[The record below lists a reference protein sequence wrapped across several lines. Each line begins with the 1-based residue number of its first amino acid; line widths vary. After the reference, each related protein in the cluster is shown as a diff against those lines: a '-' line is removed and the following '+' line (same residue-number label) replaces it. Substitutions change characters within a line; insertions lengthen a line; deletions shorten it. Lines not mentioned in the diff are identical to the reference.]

1 MPRLSLLLFILA
13 VLGTAVCAQ
22 LYFRLSNAKQTLEQR
37 LGDAHVRIE
46 KLDSDLASAQEQTG
60 GLKVQLRAAET
71 AGEKTSASLRQTS
84 ALLQQAE
91 SRVAQAGRD
100 LAQTRTV
107 LEFYELTA
115 REISGELGALR
126 QDLEDTR
133 ATHASPEAVLA
144 YRTTITELERQLA
157 AAGTG
162 AVAPRGPAASTAVF
176 TNRAGRATVLTVG
189 AGNAFVVL
197 NFGSVRGARLGQKL
211 AVNQGPAEVATVL
224 INDVRPN
231 FSIAHVL
238 PESLRGVLQKGDSAL
253 LLH

>member
-1 MPRLSLLLFILA
+1 MSRLSLLLCILA
-13 VLGTAVCAQ
+13 ALGTAISAR
-22 LYFRLSNAKQTLEQR
+22 LYVRLSDAKQTLEHR
-37 LGDAHVRIE
+37 LGEAQLRIG
-46 KLDSDLASAQEQTG
+46 KLDTDLAAAHEQTG
-60 GLKVQLRAAET
+60 SLKAQLRSAEIAA
-71 AGEKTSASLRQTS
+71 EKTSATLRQTS
-84 ALLQQAE
+84 ALLDQAQ
-91 SRVAQAGRD
+91 SRVAQSGRD
-100 LAQTRTV
+100 LAQTRSV

-115 REISGELGALR
+115 RELSGELSALR
-126 QDLEDTR
+126 QDLEDMR
-133 ATHASPEAVLA
+133 ASHASPDAVQA

-211 AVNQGPAEVATVL
+211 AVNQGTTEVATVL

>member
-1 MPRLSLLLFILA
+1 MPRIPLLLCILA
-13 VLGTAVCAQ
+13 VLGTAVSAR
-22 LYFRLSNAKQTLEQR
+22 LYFRLSDANQILEQR
-37 LGDAHVRIE
+37 LGASHVRID
-46 KLDSDLASAQEQTG
+46 KLDSDLASAHEQTG
-60 GLKVQLRAAET
+60 GLKVQLRSAET
-71 AGEKTSASLRQTS
+71 AWEKTNVSLRQTS
-84 ALLQQAE
+84 ALLEQAE
-91 SRVAQAGRD
+91 SRVAQSGRD

-115 REISGELGALR
+115 RELSGELTALR

-133 ATHASPEAVLA
+133 ASHASPDAVQA

-197 NFGSVRGARLGQKL
+197 NFGSVRGAQLGQKL
-211 AVNQGPAEVATVL
+211 AVNQGTAEVATVL

-253 LLH
+253 LLY